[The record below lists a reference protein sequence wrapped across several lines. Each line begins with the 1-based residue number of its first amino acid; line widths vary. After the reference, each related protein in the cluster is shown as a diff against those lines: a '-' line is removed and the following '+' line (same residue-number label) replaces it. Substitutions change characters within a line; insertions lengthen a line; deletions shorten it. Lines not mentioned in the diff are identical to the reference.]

1 MREHP
6 SADLWRKHV
15 AVEVHAVV
23 IYLELFLQRGGE
35 EGVGLA
41 KARRTHLCIHQHALA
56 YVSMRQHT
64 SVCLHT
70 TICVVSSYYY
80 TNI

>member
-1 MREHP
+1 
-6 SADLWRKHV
+6 
-15 AVEVHAVV
+15 
-23 IYLELFLQRGGE
+23 
-35 EGVGLA
+35 
-41 KARRTHLCIHQHALA
+41 
-56 YVSMRQHT
+56 MRQHT